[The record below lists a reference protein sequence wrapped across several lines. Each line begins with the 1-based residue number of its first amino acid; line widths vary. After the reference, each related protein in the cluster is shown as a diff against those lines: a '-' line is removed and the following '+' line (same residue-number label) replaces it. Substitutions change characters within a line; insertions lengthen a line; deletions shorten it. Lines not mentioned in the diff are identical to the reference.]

1 MERPVKESSCYFP
14 TSTMIKSV
22 HNIFATV
29 LLLLALRVYAGPV
42 TLYGVS
48 ASSGPTSLL
57 NDGSISISALGV
69 GTDGWTTY
77 VEEEVITSEVIAAP
91 STTITLISTPT
102 TATLTFEENASG
114 YRESVPFTEV
124 GATFYQSCGFGGNGQ
139 GTCVQHQLIQST
151 QDAAFETISGSVV
164 PFYTLSSSTSAC
176 RPTRI
181 CEGRTGSLVLTM
193 ALVMGALFYAV

>member
-1 MERPVKESSCYFP
+1 
-14 TSTMIKSV
+14 MIKSV

-29 LLLLALRVYAGPV
+29 LLLLALRVSAGPV
-42 TLYGVS
+42 TLYGLS
-48 ASSGPTSLL
+48 GSSGPTSILAAE
-57 NDGSISISALGV
+57 SISISALGV

-77 VEEEVITSEVIAAP
+77 VEEAVFTSEVMVAP

-114 YRESVPFTEV
+114 YRESVPLTEV
-124 GATFYQSCGFGGNGQ
+124 GATLYESCGFGGNGQ
-139 GTCVQHQLIQST
+139 GTCVLHQLIQST
-151 QDAAFETISGSVV
+151 QEAAFGTITGSVV
-164 PFYTLSSSTSAC
+164 PFYTLGSSTSAG

-193 ALVMGALFYAV
+193 ALVIGALFYAV